1 MSTCN
6 CILKSNSPC
15 YFWVSFADPR
25 NITNGFRSNC
35 ELMWP
40 QTRCYFWNIALLLS
54 LIHDISILLYLTVNL
69 DSSCIHVNVFH
80 CEILFYRISEFP
92 GKNFLTVWIDL
103 SDQFQISP
111 AAFPEMLT
119 THSMKNLT
127 FHSLRGWKMTYY
139 QFWLT
144 CTFLFWKELGECT
157 VCTFWTWEWKAYCYV
172 TTRSYSDNW
181 MVSCKLAWLGG
192 IVWPCT
198 HRCKFWF
205 CNLTRVC

>member
-6 CILKSNSPC
+6 CILKSNSPY
-15 YFWVSFADPR
+15 YFRVWFADPR

-40 QTRCYFWNIALLLS
+40 QTRCYFWNISLLLS
-54 LIHDISILLYLTVNL
+54 LIHDISILLYLTANL

-80 CEILFYRISEFP
+80 CELLFYRISEFP
-92 GKNFLTVWIDL
+92 GKNFFTVWIDL

-111 AAFPEMLT
+111 AALPEILT

-144 CTFLFWKELGECT
+144 HVSLLEGIGGMYSMYFLNLGVKGVLFCDYA
-157 VCTFWTWEWKAYCYV
+157 VIFRQLDGFLQAGLTWRY
-172 TTRSYSDNW
+172 R
-181 MVSCKLAWLGG
+181 LAMHPPVQVL
-192 IVWPCT
+192 I
-198 HRCKFWF
+198 
-205 CNLTRVC
+205 L